1 MSEAGGLIVA
11 AIIAGVVAYVSL
23 IISKEQSIS
32 GFRQQWI
39 DDLRKD
45 IAIIVG
51 CVIRIHGESIAAL
64 AGGGEKTFLWN
75 KVKPDFTRLKRVVA
89 RIRLRLTPDE
99 KRPKEGEATRNV
111 LDALRDLVS
120 VFDSPQP
127 QFHKLEPLVEKLVS
141 NAQLILKKNWDRVR
155 YGEPIYRGTKW
166 VGLAVAIGAV
176 IYWLY
181 KVICHH

>member
-11 AIIAGVVAYVSL
+11 AVIAGAVAFVTL

-51 CVIRIHGESIAAL
+51 CVTRIHGESIASL
-64 AGGGEKTFLWN
+64 AGDDEQTLWN

-89 RIRLRLTPDE
+89 RIRLRLNPDE
-99 KRPKEGEATRNV
+99 KRPKEGQATKNV
-111 LDALRDLVS
+111 LETLRDLVS

-127 QFHKLEPLVEKLVS
+127 QFHKLSPLVEKLVS
-141 NAQLILKKNWDRVR
+141 NAQVILKKNWDRVR

-166 VGLAVAIGAV
+166 VGLGVAIGAV
-176 IYWLY
+176 IYGLY